1 MTKTKISTKQLLIW
15 VALAAIAFTAFGFG
29 GTRGVSF
36 ASALI
41 FVLGVFMFLGKKE
54 KMAKGDKKSF
64 FIWVLPF
71 AVFVLLISFG
81 RFWST
86 YHYDAGAG
94 SIRWFSYFIAALFN
108 VLGVVGYAMVGHCL
122 SLEENSE
129 GKTKE
134 RLFEVILCALALH
147 VLINLII
154 TLANYGPFYR
164 TLYAGKSY
172 YYGSVEYPVANERM
186 ILDGFTIAT
195 VSTQYGDISSF
206 LLASTLPSLL
216 FISLKENKIGFS
228 IAAVSGGI
236 GLLDLVLMP
245 NHLALLLL
253 IPVFSIGVFVRFVK
267 TGIKTP
273 LWEKIVGFAM
283 LAMVAIVVFL
293 MIGVA
298 ANGNNNYGPLSKI
311 FNNGRLTQPINQI
324 INAVFKN
331 NYAWNWKSIFFGMN
345 VYSGYSPLSL
355 KTSFWMQT
363 EITWVNINLHTFEF
377 AALMEGGFIAFI
389 ALCLFMAS
397 LFPMFRN
404 HLRREEKA
412 NPWVLISAV
421 FVLGYF
427 LYQSLLFTMFPYI
440 YDVGLYVSAFSSNA
454 FFYLTVLL
462 IFFSYRKIY
471 SLKKKGGVA

>member
-1 MTKTKISTKQLLIW
+1 MKEQIIKT
-15 VALAAIAFTAFGFG
+15 
-29 GTRGVSF
+29 
-36 ASALI
+36 
-41 FVLGVFMFLGKKE
+41 E
-54 KMAKGDKKSF
+54 
-64 FIWVLPF
+64 
-71 AVFVLLISFG
+71 
-81 RFWST
+81 
-86 YHYDAGAG
+86 
-94 SIRWFSYFIAALFN
+94 
-108 VLGVVGYAMVGHCL
+108 
-122 SLEENSE
+122 
-129 GKTKE
+129 
-134 RLFEVILCALALH
+134 IL
-147 VLINLII
+147 V
-154 TLANYGPFYR
+154 
-164 TLYAGKSY
+164 
-172 YYGSVEYPVANERM
+172 
-186 ILDGFTIAT
+186 
-195 VSTQYGDISSF
+195 
-206 LLASTLPSLL
+206 
-216 FISLKENKIGFS
+216 KENKIGFS

-253 IPVFSIGVFVRFVK
+253 IPVFSIAVFVRFVK

-412 NPWVLISAV
+412 KSRGAETMWTSEIAKAVGSSARS
-421 FVLGYF
+421 
-427 LYQSLLFTMFPYI
+427 QS
-440 YDVGLYVSAFSSNA
+440 
-454 FFYLTVLL
+454 
-462 IFFSYRKIY
+462 
-471 SLKKKGGVA
+471 KKEFER